1 MGSFPTSYA
10 VGSFPTRRASKGGD
24 TVLVCC
30 VCDIDVFGQSIVF
43 AVLWRGFPSFLV
55 AKLCVL
61 SFVAVKAWLDLAD
74 LWFMSFSYL
83 VISLV
88 ILRIYLGFVISSFIP
103 VSFRNVISTLC
114 LARIRKISVDP
125 HNMLLSIRLDE
136 NNL

>member
-1 MGSFPTSYA
+1 M
-10 VGSFPTRRASKGGD
+10 
-24 TVLVCC
+24 
-30 VCDIDVFGQSIVF
+30 CDIDVSEQSIVF
-43 AVLWRGFPSFLV
+43 AVLWGGFRSFLV

-83 VISLV
+83 VTSLV

-103 VSFRNVISTLC
+103 IPFRNVMYTLY
-114 LARIRKISVDP
+114 LARIRKISVDL
-125 HNMLLSIRLDE
+125 HNLLLSIRLDE